1 VTTRLNLVLL
11 AVMAAGA
18 AAVAFAVLKSK
29 AGAVRGEEL
38 KFKQKALLTANELEF
53 LGRLEAAVP
62 ELRFCPQVAM
72 GALLEPAV
80 SRKDGSAYFRLRG
93 MFSQKITDFVAQR
106 REDGA
111 VVAVIELDDR
121 THNPDKDAKRDIMLT
136 SAGYKVIRWNSKTKP
151 DANAIRLQLMP
162 SPPVTPARSDAGA

>member
-1 VTTRLNLVLL
+1 MSTKTNLVLL
-11 AVMAAGA
+11 AVMVAGA
-18 AAVAFAVLKSK
+18 AAVALAVLKSK
-29 AGAVRGEEL
+29 VSARGEGL
-38 KFKQKALLTANELEF
+38 RFKQKALLTANELEF
-53 LGRLEAAVP
+53 LGRLETAVP

-93 MFSQKITDFVAQR
+93 MFSQKIADFVAQR

-162 SPPVTPARSDAGA
+162 PPLVTPARSDAGA